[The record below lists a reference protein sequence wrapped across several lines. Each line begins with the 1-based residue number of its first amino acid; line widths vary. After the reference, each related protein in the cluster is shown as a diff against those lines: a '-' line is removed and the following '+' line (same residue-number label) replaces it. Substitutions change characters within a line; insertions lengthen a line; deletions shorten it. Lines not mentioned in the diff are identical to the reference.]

1 MLELAH
7 YEWVELALNIS
18 DQEID
23 LQGIDTET
31 DLLDAVPV
39 LSPLAWPLS
48 YQYAVHRIGP
58 DYLPKQPG
66 EQPTYLVVYRD
77 LNDEVHFLELNPVTA
92 HLLQLISQD
101 EQQTSRQM
109 LTSIADQLQHPDP
122 EVVIQGGLQILN
134 DLKNRNVIL
143 GANQN

>member
-1 MLELAH
+1 M
-7 YEWVELALNIS
+7 
-18 DQEID
+18 
-23 LQGIDTET
+23 
-31 DLLDAVPV
+31 
-39 LSPLAWPLS
+39 
-48 YQYAVHRIGP
+48 HRIGP
-58 DYLPKQPG
+58 DYLPEQPG